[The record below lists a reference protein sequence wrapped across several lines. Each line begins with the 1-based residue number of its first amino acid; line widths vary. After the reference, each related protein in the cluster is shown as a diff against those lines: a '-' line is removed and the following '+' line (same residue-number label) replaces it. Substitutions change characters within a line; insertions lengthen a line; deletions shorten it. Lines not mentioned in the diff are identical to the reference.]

1 MGYGS
6 TGSGPDNLF
15 PGTPH
20 IPNAWIYTTRIVD
33 AAGHA
38 LNPQYLKEA
47 CPLVGTGP
55 PPPGPGPGSGQSFKT
70 QAPAAAQTALHDC
83 VTKLS
88 ATYHL
93 VVTYQPANRYWTF
106 QWLETAIF
114 AALALAAAVGCF
126 WWVTRRTS

>member
-1 MGYGS
+1 MGYGN

-33 AAGHA
+33 ATGHA
-38 LNPQYLKEA
+38 LSPQYLKDA
-47 CPLVGTGP
+47 CPLVGTAP
-55 PPPGPGPGSGQSFKT
+55 PPAGPGSGQSFRT
-70 QAPAAAQTALHDC
+70 QAPVVAQTALHDC

-93 VVTYQPANRYWTF
+93 VVTYQPASRYWTF
-106 QWLETAIF
+106 QSYELAIF
-114 AALALAAAVGCF
+114 LGAALILGGACI
-126 WWVTRRTS
+126 WWVRRRLS